1 MPVSLSFTSVIHSLP
16 PGMAACQP
24 PPSTHR
30 CLKAPVISLGGL
42 LPYCLIAPSEPW
54 RRGRSQGCGAGVG
67 KQAEEETVRP
77 RAGRGGSEPLQEAAS
92 PIILTTP
99 ILKYLPCTRA
109 CPRLTCAPSKSCY
122 SPCEPV
128 PVLLFHKGG
137 KQSSAIK

>member
-1 MPVSLSFTSVIHSLP
+1 M
-16 PGMAACQP
+16 
-24 PPSTHR
+24 
-30 CLKAPVISLGGL
+30 
-42 LPYCLIAPSEPW
+42 
-54 RRGRSQGCGAGVG
+54 GRGVG